1 MKTIDLN
8 NPGQYLTGAD
18 AIRQNW
24 QIILNTIK
32 GSDPL
37 RPNFGCGIFEYID
50 KPLNASISD
59 MSATIITD
67 LEKWEPNVKISQVKI
82 SVSGSS
88 LSVSIYGRQT
98 STGQDITAI
107 VPLSSLTTNSGLIR
121 TYTDNYNK
129 ENYG

>member
-50 KPLNASISD
+50 KPLNSSISD
-59 MSATIITD
+59 MSATIISD
-67 LEKWEPNVKISQVKI
+67 LEKWEPTVKINQVKI
-82 SVSGSS
+82 VVSGSS
-88 LSVSIYGRQT
+88 VSVSIYGKQT
-98 STGQDITAI
+98 LTSQDITAI
-107 VPLSSLTTNSGLIR
+107 VPLSSLTTDSGLVRI
-121 TYTDNYNK
+121 YSDNYNK